1 MGKIEQKILEII
13 DKNAEKIIAFGD
25 DIWHHAELGYYE
37 FRTSKK
43 FSEQLESLGLECEKK
58 IAITGVKSYL
68 KEHKEGDVQIALM
81 GEFDALPFPEYKDA
95 NPETGAGTMR
105 KSQAL

>member
-1 MGKIEQKILEII
+1 MDKIEQKILEII

-43 FSEQLESLGLECEKK
+43 FS
-58 IAITGVKSYL
+58 
-68 KEHKEGDVQIALM
+68 
-81 GEFDALPFPEYKDA
+81 
-95 NPETGAGTMR
+95 
-105 KSQAL
+105 